1 MTVGEAMER
10 AEELRPGSR
19 VAARTRQRWL
29 CEVDGMLREKFFR
42 PSSADS
48 REGVGADI
56 AWDNG
61 LRDDDVLLVPP
72 PFDSLYPH
80 YLCAMTDAALG
91 ENDRYAGEQAQY
103 NSILAELA
111 AWLRRKNLPARGC
124 SWRWEGGRKMIL
136 SNRNGLKNTRNM
148 LRVFGG
154 LNETYSC
161 TEAEYSAGINFS
173 ARNFPAL
180 STRLPR
186 RKLRE
191 EADLNG
197 MYHLN
202 GLLTVC
208 GRDLVYTPD
217 DADEMEVTLKDAVEN
232 GKKTLVGIGTK
243 ILIFPDKLAFDTASR
258 KVSALGTV
266 WSGKN
271 TSVEFAPCDAEGK
284 VYEVSGCGPA
294 EPDKPTDGQLFLRV
308 EDPEKPWSSES
319 TLEVYSEASGN
330 WSAVVLDYCRISAKG
345 VGTDFAAE
353 DTVTLTGSAAE
364 QAGQWNE
371 LDGDRIVYDA
381 GTDALRVKADPG
393 GEWFYGRLTRTGAA
407 VRWVSLDGSVSR
419 EFVSAEVVEL
429 ERRVPDMD
437 YLTECDNR
445 VWGCSNKENV
455 IYACKLGDP
464 TNWFSYRGIAAD
476 SYAVTVGSDGAFTGA
491 ATCMGYALFFKEN
504 TLHKLYGSKPSDF
517 QLSSLRCRGVAKG
530 AARSLCVINETL
542 YYLSPDGV
550 MAWDGSIPTKVST
563 ALDPAR
569 LRNVK
574 SALGGALD
582 GRYYLHLVRGSG
594 EAQAVRLLV
603 YDTERGLWQEED
615 VCSYEMAGSGG
626 QLYLW
631 DGKAIW
637 AADAD
642 REENWQQAGGI
653 EDGVSFELVSGNIGL
668 DSPEELYLSRL
679 TLRFEA
685 EVKSR
690 IEVAVSYDS
699 GAWETLAQL
708 TADGRRCFDVPFV
721 PRRCGSLRFRLK
733 GRGQLTL
740 RSLTRTSAAAKGG
753 ILAQEVN

>member
-1 MTVGEAMER
+1 
-10 AEELRPGSR
+10 
-19 VAARTRQRWL
+19 
-29 CEVDGMLREKFFR
+29 
-42 PSSADS
+42 
-48 REGVGADI
+48 
-56 AWDNG
+56 
-61 LRDDDVLLVPP
+61 
-72 PFDSLYPH
+72 
-80 YLCAMTDAALG
+80 
-91 ENDRYAGEQAQY
+91 
-103 NSILAELA
+103 
-111 AWLRRKNLPARGC
+111 
-124 SWRWEGGRKMIL
+124 MIL

-217 DADEMEVTLKDAVEN
+217 DTDEMEVTLKDAVEN
-232 GKKTLVGIGTK
+232 GKKTLVGIGTR

-258 KVSALGTV
+258 KVSALGAV

-381 GTDALRVKADPG
+381 GADALRVKADPG

-517 QLSSLRCRGVAKG
+517 QLSSLRCRGVARN
-530 AARSLCVINETL
+530 AARSLCVLNETL
-542 YYLSPDGV
+542 YYLSSDGV
-550 MAWDGSIPTKVST
+550 MAWDGSIPAKVSA
-563 ALDPAR
+563 ALDAGR
-569 LRNVK
+569 LANVK
-574 SALGGALD
+574 QAVGGALD
-582 GRYYLHLVRGSG
+582 GRYYLHVSR
-594 EAQAVRLLV
+594 ENEVRLLV
-603 YDTERGLWQEED
+603 YDTERGLWHEED
-615 VCSYEMAGSGG
+615 VCSFEMASTGG

-631 DGKAIW
+631 DGRALW
-637 AADAD
+637 AADPS
-642 REENWQQAGGI
+642 RETAGQRSEGT
-653 EDGVSFELVSGNIGL
+653 EQGVEFALTTGDLGL
-668 DSPEELYLSRL
+668 DSPEERYLSRL
-679 TLRFEA
+679 TLRLDA
-685 EVKSR
+685 ACRSR
-690 IEVAVSYDS
+690 VTVEVSYDGGGWEPVAAWRVS
-699 GAWETLAQL
+699 GQ
-708 TADGRRCFDVPFV
+708 RKNFDQSFV
-721 PRRCGSLRFRLK
+721 PRRCSTLRLRL
-733 GRGQLTL
+733 RGEGQITL
-740 RSLTRTSAAAKGG
+740 RSLARTIASARGG
-753 ILAQEVN
+753 ILEQEV

>member
-1 MTVGEAMER
+1 
-10 AEELRPGSR
+10 
-19 VAARTRQRWL
+19 
-29 CEVDGMLREKFFR
+29 
-42 PSSADS
+42 
-48 REGVGADI
+48 
-56 AWDNG
+56 
-61 LRDDDVLLVPP
+61 
-72 PFDSLYPH
+72 
-80 YLCAMTDAALG
+80 
-91 ENDRYAGEQAQY
+91 
-103 NSILAELA
+103 
-111 AWLRRKNLPARGC
+111 
-124 SWRWEGGRKMIL
+124 MIL

-208 GRDLVYTPD
+208 SRDLVYTPD
-217 DADEMEVTLKDAVEN
+217 DTDEMEVTLKDAVEN
-232 GKKTLVGIGTK
+232 GRKTLVGIGTK
-243 ILIFPDKLAFDTASR
+243 NLIFPDKLAFDTASR
-258 KVSALGTV
+258 KVSALGAV

-271 TSVEFAPCDAEGK
+271 ASVEFAPCDAEGK

-679 TLRFEA
+679 TLRLEA

>member
-1 MTVGEAMER
+1 
-10 AEELRPGSR
+10 
-19 VAARTRQRWL
+19 
-29 CEVDGMLREKFFR
+29 
-42 PSSADS
+42 
-48 REGVGADI
+48 
-56 AWDNG
+56 
-61 LRDDDVLLVPP
+61 
-72 PFDSLYPH
+72 
-80 YLCAMTDAALG
+80 
-91 ENDRYAGEQAQY
+91 
-103 NSILAELA
+103 
-111 AWLRRKNLPARGC
+111 
-124 SWRWEGGRKMIL
+124 MIL

-217 DADEMEVTLKDAVEN
+217 DADEMEVTLKDAVED
-232 GKKTLVGIGTK
+232 GRKTLVGIGTK

-258 KVSALGTV
+258 KVSALGAV

-271 TSVEFAPCDAEGK
+271 ASVEFAPCDAEGK

-476 SYAVTVGSDGAFTGA
+476 SYAVTVGSDGPFTGA

-517 QLSSLRCRGVAKG
+517 QLSSLRCRGVARN
-530 AARSLCVINETL
+530 AARSLCVLNETL

-550 MAWDGSIPTKVST
+550 MAWDGSIPAKVSA
-563 ALDPAR
+563 ALDAGR
-569 LRNVK
+569 LANVK
-574 SALGGALD
+574 QAVGGALD
-582 GRYYLHLVRGSG
+582 GRYYLHVSR
-594 EAQAVRLLV
+594 ENEVRLLV
-603 YDTERGLWQEED
+603 YDTERGLWHEED
-615 VCSYEMAGSGG
+615 VCSFEMASTGG

-631 DGKAIW
+631 DGRALW
-637 AADAD
+637 AADPS
-642 REENWQQAGGI
+642 REAAGQRS
-653 EDGVSFELVSGNIGL
+653 EETEQGVEFALTTGDLGL
-668 DSPEELYLSRL
+668 DSPEERYLSRL
-679 TLRFEA
+679 TLRLDA
-685 EVKSR
+685 ACRSR
-690 IEVAVSYDS
+690 VTVEVSYD
-699 GAWETLAQL
+699 GGPWETAAAL
-708 TADGRRCFDVPFV
+708 TVEGPRRNCDLHLV
-721 PRRCGSLRFRLK
+721 PRRCASLRLRLW
-733 GRGQLTL
+733 GYGQITL
-740 RSLTRTSAAAKGG
+740 RSLAKTFSGAKGNWMELEG
-753 ILAQEVN
+753 

>member
-1 MTVGEAMER
+1 MLLTN
-10 AEELRPGSR
+10 
-19 VAARTRQRWL
+19 RT
-29 CEVDGMLREKFFR
+29 
-42 PSSADS
+42 
-48 REGVGADI
+48 GV
-56 AWDNG
+56 
-61 LRDDDVLLVPP
+61 
-72 PFDSLYPH
+72 
-80 YLCAMTDAALG
+80 
-91 ENDRYAGEQAQY
+91 
-103 NSILAELA
+103 
-111 AWLRRKNLPARGC
+111 
-124 SWRWEGGRKMIL
+124 
-136 SNRNGLKNTRNM
+136 KNTRDL
-148 LRVFGG
+148 LRAFGG
-154 LNETYSC
+154 LNETYGC
-161 TEAEYSAGINFS
+161 TEAEYSGGMNFS
-173 ARNFPAL
+173 ARDFPAL

-186 RKLRE
+186 RRLQE
-191 EADLNG
+191 LAGLNG

-208 GRDLVYTPD
+208 GQDLVYTPD
-217 DADEMEVTLKDAVEN
+217 EAPAQPVTVKNSVADSR
-232 GKKTLVGIGTK
+232 KTMVGIGTK
-243 ILIFPDKLAFDTASR
+243 ILIFPDKVAFDTADGSAAPLGAAWEAGSLS
-258 KVSALGTV
+258 VS
-266 WSGKN
+266 
-271 TSVEFAPCDAEGK
+271 FAPCDASGNT
-284 VYEVSGCGPA
+284 YEVKDKGTK
-294 EPDKPTDGQLFLRV
+294 EPEHPQDGQLFLKLN
-308 EDPEKPWSSES
+308 EPDKPYSAEN

-330 WSAVVLDYCRISAKG
+330 WTVIPLDYCL
-345 VGTDFAAE
+345 VTAE
-353 DTVTLTGSAAE
+353 GIGAEFRVWDTVTLTGTGAE
-364 QAGQWNE
+364 QAGQWAG
-371 LDGDRIVYDA
+371 LDGDRIVY
-381 GTDALRVKADPG
+381 GVTETTLRLRADPG
-393 GEWFYGRLTRTGAA
+393 GEHFYGRLVHNGSSA
-407 VRWVSLDGSVSR
+407 VWVSMDGTQR
-419 EFVSAEVVEL
+419 EEYFPAEGVKA
-429 ERRVPDMD
+429 ERRVPDLE

-445 VWGCSNKENV
+445 VWGCSSSENV

-679 TLRFEA
+679 TLRLEA

>member
-1 MTVGEAMER
+1 MLLTN
-10 AEELRPGSR
+10 
-19 VAARTRQRWL
+19 RT
-29 CEVDGMLREKFFR
+29 
-42 PSSADS
+42 
-48 REGVGADI
+48 GV
-56 AWDNG
+56 
-61 LRDDDVLLVPP
+61 
-72 PFDSLYPH
+72 
-80 YLCAMTDAALG
+80 
-91 ENDRYAGEQAQY
+91 
-103 NSILAELA
+103 
-111 AWLRRKNLPARGC
+111 
-124 SWRWEGGRKMIL
+124 
-136 SNRNGLKNTRNM
+136 KNTRDL
-148 LRVFGG
+148 LRAFGG
-154 LNETYSC
+154 LNETYGC
-161 TEAEYSAGINFS
+161 TEAEYSAGMNFS
-173 ARNFPAL
+173 ARDFPAL

-186 RKLRE
+186 RRLQE
-191 EADLNG
+191 LAGLNG

-208 GRDLVYTPD
+208 GQDLVYTPD
-217 DADEMEVTLKDAVEN
+217 EAPAQPVTVEN
-232 GKKTLVGIGTK
+232 AVGDSRKTMVGIGTK
-243 ILIFPDKLAFDTASR
+243 ILIFPDKVAFDTADGSAAPLGAAWEAGSLS
-258 KVSALGTV
+258 VS
-266 WSGKN
+266 
-271 TSVEFAPCDAEGK
+271 FAPCDASGNT
-284 VYEVSGCGPA
+284 YEVKDKGTK
-294 EPDKPTDGQLFLRV
+294 EPEHPQDGQLFLKLN
-308 EDPEKPWSSES
+308 EPDKPYSAEN

-330 WSAVVLDYCRISAKG
+330 WTVIPLDYCL
-345 VGTDFAAE
+345 VTAE
-353 DTVTLTGSAAE
+353 GIGAEFRVWDTVTLTGTGAE
-364 QAGQWNE
+364 QAGQWAG
-371 LDGDRIVYDA
+371 LDGDRIVY
-381 GTDALRVKADPG
+381 GVTETTLRLRADPG
-393 GEWFYGRLTRTGAA
+393 GEHFYGRLVHNGSS
-407 VRWVSLDGSVSR
+407 VVWVSMDGTQR
-419 EFVSAEVVEL
+419 EEYFPAEGVKV
-429 ERRVPDMD
+429 ERRVPDLE

-445 VWGCSNKENV
+445 VWGCSSSENV

-653 EDGVSFELVSGNIGL
+653 EDGVSFELVSGDIGL

-679 TLRFEA
+679 TLRLEA

-721 PRRCGSLRFRLK
+721 PRRCGSLRLRLK

>member
-1 MTVGEAMER
+1 
-10 AEELRPGSR
+10 
-19 VAARTRQRWL
+19 
-29 CEVDGMLREKFFR
+29 
-42 PSSADS
+42 
-48 REGVGADI
+48 
-56 AWDNG
+56 
-61 LRDDDVLLVPP
+61 
-72 PFDSLYPH
+72 
-80 YLCAMTDAALG
+80 
-91 ENDRYAGEQAQY
+91 
-103 NSILAELA
+103 
-111 AWLRRKNLPARGC
+111 
-124 SWRWEGGRKMIL
+124 MIL

-191 EADLNG
+191 EAGLNG

-217 DADEMEVTLKDAVEN
+217 DRDEMEVTLKDAVEN
-232 GKKTLVGIGTK
+232 GRKTLVGIGTK
-243 ILIFPDKLAFDTASR
+243 ILIFPDKLAFDTAGR
-258 KVSALGTV
+258 KVSALGAV

-271 TSVEFAPCDAEGK
+271 ASVEFAPCDAEGK

-319 TLEVYSEASGN
+319 TLEVYSKASGN

-364 QAGQWNE
+364 QAGLWNE

-679 TLRFEA
+679 TLRLEA

-690 IEVAVSYDS
+690 IDVAVSYDS

-708 TADGRRCFDVPFV
+708 TADGRHCFDVPFV

>member
-1 MTVGEAMER
+1 MVLANR
-10 AEELRPGSR
+10 AKLQNSR
-19 VAARTRQRWL
+19 
-29 CEVDGMLREKFFR
+29 
-42 PSSADS
+42 S
-48 REGVGADI
+48 
-56 AWDNG
+56 
-61 LRDDDVLLVPP
+61 LV
-72 PFDSLYPH
+72 
-80 YLCAMTDAALG
+80 
-91 ENDRYAGEQAQY
+91 
-103 NSILAELA
+103 
-111 AWLRRKNLPARGC
+111 
-124 SWRWEGGRKMIL
+124 
-136 SNRNGLKNTRNM
+136 
-148 LRVFGG
+148 RVFGG
-154 LNETYSC
+154 LNETYACS
-161 TEAEYSAGINFS
+161 EAEYSAGVNFS
-173 ARNFPAL
+173 ARDFPAL
-180 STRLPR
+180 STRKPR

-191 EADLNG
+191 LTGLNG

-208 GRDLVYTPD
+208 GKDLIYTPD
-217 DADEMEVTLKDAVEN
+217 ADGANPVTCTEAVTD
-232 GKKTLVGIGTK
+232 GKKALVGIGTK
-243 ILIFPDKLAFDTASR
+243 ILIFPDKVAFDTADGS
-258 KVSALGTV
+258 VSALGAV
-266 WSGKN
+266 WQAEGQ
-271 TSVEFAPCDAEGK
+271 SVQFAPCDAAGK
-284 VYEVSGCGPA
+284 AYEVSGYGKEEPEKPA
-294 EPDKPTDGQLFLRV
+294 DGQLFLKV
-308 EDPEKPWSSES
+308 EDEEHPWASTS
-319 TLEVYSEASGN
+319 TLEEYSASSGS
-330 WSAVVLDYCRISAKG
+330 WTAVPLEYCRITAAG
-345 VGTDFAAE
+345 AQRLFAQW
-353 DTVTLTGSAAE
+353 DTVTVQGTAAQ
-364 QAGQWNE
+364 QAGMWTK
-371 LDGDRIVYDA
+371 LDGDLVVYDVLEN
-381 GTDALRVKADPG
+381 GLRVRVSPEGDHV
-393 GEWFYGRLTRTGAA
+393 YGTLVQSAESAQWT
-407 VRWVSLDGSVSR
+407 SLDGKETRSFAVSTPVR
-419 EFVSAEVVEL
+419 M
-429 ERRVPDMD
+429 ERRVPDLD
-437 YLTECDNR
+437 YVTECDNR
-445 VWGCSNKENV
+445 VWGCSSKENV
-455 IYACKLGDP
+455 IYACRLGDP

-679 TLRFEA
+679 TLRLEA

>member
-1 MTVGEAMER
+1 
-10 AEELRPGSR
+10 
-19 VAARTRQRWL
+19 
-29 CEVDGMLREKFFR
+29 
-42 PSSADS
+42 
-48 REGVGADI
+48 
-56 AWDNG
+56 
-61 LRDDDVLLVPP
+61 
-72 PFDSLYPH
+72 
-80 YLCAMTDAALG
+80 
-91 ENDRYAGEQAQY
+91 
-103 NSILAELA
+103 
-111 AWLRRKNLPARGC
+111 
-124 SWRWEGGRKMIL
+124 MIL

-208 GRDLVYTPD
+208 GRELVYTPD

-232 GKKTLVGIGTK
+232 GRKTLVGIGTK

-258 KVSALGTV
+258 KVSALGAV

-284 VYEVSGCGPA
+284 VYEVSGFGPA

-381 GTDALRVKADPG
+381 GADALRVKADPG

-476 SYAVTVGSDGAFTGA
+476 SYAVTVGSDGPFTGA

-517 QLSSLRCRGVAKG
+517 QLSSLRCRGVARN
-530 AARSLCVINETL
+530 AARSLCVLNETL

-550 MAWDGSIPTKVST
+550 MAWDGSIPAKVSA
-563 ALDPAR
+563 ALDAGR
-569 LRNVK
+569 LANVK
-574 SALGGALD
+574 QAVGGALD
-582 GRYYLHLVRGSG
+582 GRYYLHVSR
-594 EAQAVRLLV
+594 ENEVRLLV
-603 YDTERGLWQEED
+603 YDTERGLWHEED
-615 VCSYEMAGSGG
+615 VCSFEMASTGG

-631 DGKAIW
+631 DGRALW
-637 AADAD
+637 AADPS
-642 REENWQQAGGI
+642 RETAGQRSEGT
-653 EDGVSFELVSGNIGL
+653 EQGVEFALTTGDLGL
-668 DSPEELYLSRL
+668 DSPEERYLSRL
-679 TLRFEA
+679 TLRLDAACRSQVTVE
-685 EVKSR
+685 
-690 IEVAVSYDS
+690 VSYD
-699 GAWETLAQL
+699 GGPWENAAAL
-708 TADGRRCFDVPFV
+708 TVEGPRRNCDLHLV
-721 PRRCGSLRFRLK
+721 PRRCASLRLRLW
-733 GRGQLTL
+733 GYGQITL
-740 RSLTRTSAAAKGG
+740 RSLAKTFSGAKGNWMELEG
-753 ILAQEVN
+753 

>member
-1 MTVGEAMER
+1 
-10 AEELRPGSR
+10 
-19 VAARTRQRWL
+19 
-29 CEVDGMLREKFFR
+29 
-42 PSSADS
+42 
-48 REGVGADI
+48 
-56 AWDNG
+56 
-61 LRDDDVLLVPP
+61 
-72 PFDSLYPH
+72 
-80 YLCAMTDAALG
+80 
-91 ENDRYAGEQAQY
+91 
-103 NSILAELA
+103 
-111 AWLRRKNLPARGC
+111 
-124 SWRWEGGRKMIL
+124 MIL

-173 ARNFPAL
+173 ARNFPVL

-191 EADLNG
+191 EAGLNG

-217 DADEMEVTLKDAVEN
+217 DRDEMEVTLKDAVES
-232 GKKTLVGIGTK
+232 GRKTLVGIGTK
-243 ILIFPDKLAFDTASR
+243 ILIFPDKLAFDTAGR
-258 KVSALGTV
+258 KVSALGAV

-381 GTDALRVKADPG
+381 GADALRVKADPG

-653 EDGVSFELVSGNIGL
+653 EDGVSFELVSGDIGL

-679 TLRFEA
+679 TLRLEA

-721 PRRCGSLRFRLK
+721 PRRCGSLRLRLK